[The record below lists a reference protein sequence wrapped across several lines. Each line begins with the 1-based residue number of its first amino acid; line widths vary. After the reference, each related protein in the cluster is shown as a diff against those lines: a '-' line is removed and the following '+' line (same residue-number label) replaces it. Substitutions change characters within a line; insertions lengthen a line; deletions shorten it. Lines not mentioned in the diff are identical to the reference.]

1 MSDIEIQEIPPPPP
15 PRRVDLQRHQTRAA
29 PNPPLELVLHLK
41 NVGVEYTSKALTLT
55 KKRGTWKRGSWIMIL
70 MIITFL
76 TLGFVMYGLW
86 ANPCNVN
93 EVTPTPPS
101 QTTKPTTVVEK
112 EAGKEAIANDEESK
126 EETNGPTT
134 EKFGVV
140 VRHED
145 LGEDDIL
152 GQDEKVGAVVLHE
165 DQGGHKDQGEADILG
180 QDEKVGA
187 DGAKDEKFEET
198 NKKIRQRQWE
208 III

>member
-15 PRRVDLQRHQTRAA
+15 PRREDLQRHRTRAAPIQVA

-152 GQDEKVGAVVLHE
+152 GQDEQVGAV
-165 DQGGHKDQGEADILG
+165 GT
-180 QDEKVGA
+180 
-187 DGAKDEKFEET
+187 KDEKPEADGTKDEKSEET
-198 NKKIRQRQWE
+198 NKKIRQWE

>member
-1 MSDIEIQEIPPPPP
+1 
-15 PRRVDLQRHQTRAA
+15 
-29 PNPPLELVLHLK
+29 
-41 NVGVEYTSKALTLT
+41 
-55 KKRGTWKRGSWIMIL
+55 MIL

-76 TLGFVMYGLW
+76 TLGFVMYSLW
-86 ANPCNVN
+86 ANTCNVN

-140 VRHED
+140 VRH
-145 LGEDDIL
+145 
-152 GQDEKVGAVVLHE
+152 
-165 DQGGHKDQGEADILG
+165 KDQGEADILG

-187 DGAKDEKFEET
+187 VVRHEDQGEDDILGQDEKAEADGTKDEKSEET
-198 NKKIRQRQWE
+198 NKKIRQWE